1 MTTKVIPH
9 YLKKI
14 DDLKIIQKLDNELL
28 FIPSDE
34 TPQTYDIEQV
44 NGLPISES
52 SVGQLRP
59 IEVAI
64 WFDDPNK
71 GNDSPHRIH
80 LRPFNGRH
88 RAKANPNWKREYYDL
103 SGHSDPIL
111 EYFKARHHFDLQKN
125 RTKHERR
132 VYIKEVA
139 DYFLNNLHIPEHE
152 VCKKITEFLVSQ
164 GGISAITVSRYCPD
178 NYKDPTQKARAQH
191 ARSTHDKSDN
201 DDSLIETLKET
212 LQNKEDEID
221 KLCAKNNKFQ
231 EENHNYLNK
240 IESMDKS
247 LIKMQSTLNEIF
259 SWPAEKTFENIT
271 VRAFVD
277 PKELKIVIEKL

>member
-1 MTTKVIPH
+1 MTTKVTTC

-14 DDLKIIQKLDNELL
+14 EDPEIIQKLDKELL

-34 TPQTYDIEQV
+34 TPQSYDIEQV
-44 NGLPISES
+44 NGLPTSES
-52 SVGQLRP
+52 AVGQLRP

-64 WFDDPNK
+64 WFEDPNK
-71 GNDSPHRIH
+71 DNDSPDRIH

-88 RAKANPNWKREYYDL
+88 RAKANPNWRREYYDL
-103 SGHSDPIL
+103 SGYSDPIL

-132 VYIKEVA
+132 IYIKEVA
-139 DYFLNNLHIPEHE
+139 DYFFNNLHIPEHE

-164 GGISAITVSRYCPD
+164 GGISVITVSRYCPD
-178 NYKDPTQKARAQH
+178 NYKDPTQKARAEH
-191 ARSTHDKSDN
+191 VRSIPNKSEE
-201 DDSLIETLKET
+201 DSSAETLKET
-212 LQNKEDEID
+212 LRNKENEIE
-221 KLCAKNNKFQ
+221 KLHVENNKLQ
-231 EENHNYLNK
+231 EENHNYQNK

-247 LIKMQSTLNEIF
+247 LIKMQSTLNKIF
-259 SWPAEKTFENIT
+259 SWPAEKTLENVR

-277 PKELKIVIEKL
+277 PNELRIVIEKI

>member
-1 MTTKVIPH
+1 MTTKTISH

-14 DDLKIIQKLDNELL
+14 DDPEIIQKLDNELL

-34 TPQTYDIEQV
+34 TSSTYDMEQV
-44 NGLPISES
+44 SGLPISES
-52 SVGQLRP
+52 EVGQLRP

-64 WFDDPNK
+64 WWDDPNR
-71 GNDSPHRIH
+71 GNDKPHRIH

-88 RAKANPNWKREYYDL
+88 RAKANPNWRREYYDL
-103 SGHSDPIL
+103 SEYSDPIL

-139 DYFLNNLHIPEHE
+139 DYFFNNLHIPEHE

-164 GGISAITVSRYCPD
+164 DGISAITVSRYCPD
-178 NYKDPTQKARAQH
+178 NYKDPIQKARAQH
-191 ARSTHDKSDN
+191 VRPIHDRLDDNST
-201 DDSLIETLKET
+201 IEPLKET
-212 LQNKEDEID
+212 LHSKDDDINKLYAE
-221 KLCAKNNKFQ
+221 NNKLQ
-231 EENHNYLNK
+231 EENHNYQNK

-247 LIKMQSTLNEIF
+247 LIKMQSTLNKIF

-277 PKELKIVIEKL
+277 PKELKIVIERF

>member
-1 MTTKVIPH
+1 MTTKATTC

-14 DDLKIIQKLDNELL
+14 EDPEIIQKLDNELL

-52 SVGQLRP
+52 VVGQLRP

-64 WFDDPNK
+64 WFDDPNR
-71 GNDSPHRIH
+71 GNDSPNRIH

-88 RAKANPNWKREYYDL
+88 RTKANPNWRREYYDL
-103 SGHSDPIL
+103 SGYSDPIL

-125 RTKHERR
+125 RTADERR
-132 VYIKEVA
+132 VYIKEIA
-139 DYFLNNLHIPEHE
+139 DYFFNRLHIPEHE
-152 VCKKITEFLVSQ
+152 ICQKITEFLVSQ

-178 NYKDPTQKARAQH
+178 NYKDPAQKANAQH
-191 ARSTHDKSDN
+191 IRSIHDKSD
-201 DDSLIETLKET
+201 DHSSTEALKET
-212 LQNKEDEID
+212 LRNKEDEID
-221 KLCAKNNKFQ
+221 KLNTKSNKLQ
-231 EENHNYLNK
+231 EENHSYQNK
-240 IESMDKS
+240 IESMNKS
-247 LIKMQSTLNEIF
+247 FVEMQSMFNKIL
-259 SWPAEKTFENIT
+259 SWPTEKIFDNVR

-277 PKELKIVIEKL
+277 PKELKIVIERI